1 VRVGLQEAR
10 FLLDRIAERELGE
23 VAGGQRDGVAVIG
36 HALDVVDL
44 GYAREDVRL
53 RDQQHVA
60 VILEDRAR
68 TTLRTGLIAISV
80 AIAIA
85 ISVAIA
91 VPIAI
96 SVPVTIAITRVTI
109 TIAITRVA
117 ITISVPG
124 IAIPVSGIPVA
135 ITRIAVSITRI
146 SVPVAISVP
155 IAGRVRVPITVTRG
169 LESGAPIT
177 LIR

>member
-80 AIAIA
+80 AVAIT
-85 ISVAIA
+85 ITITVPITIA
-91 VPIAI
+91 VPIA
-96 SVPVTIAITRVTI
+96 VAITRVTI
-109 TIAITRVA
+109 PVTISRVA